1 MISTIKVERREENN
15 MILISAYIVMF
26 FLQIVLF
33 KLSIRRKTK
42 KLWMCLFCAECIPI
56 LIAVGM
62 IVYHNIH
69 QGPNFEGFFE
79 GLISFG
85 AAIVYGLFLVIS
97 VFVMRKKQ

>member
-1 MISTIKVERREENN
+1 MV
-15 MILISAYIVMF
+15 LIIAYIMIF
-26 FLQIVLF
+26 ILQIVLF

-42 KLWMCLFCAECIPI
+42 KLWMSLFCAECIPI
-56 LIAVGM
+56 LIAVGLV
-62 IVYHNIH
+62 VYYNIH

-85 AAIVYGLFLVIS
+85 AAIVYGLFLLVS